1 MGKVKSSNRRQM
13 LKVLAVGEM
22 IVEIADVRIICFVQN
37 EITGKLT
44 KREISLGF
52 EAKASRKK
60 L

>member
-1 MGKVKSSNRRQM
+1 M